1 MTFNFPAASPH
12 QVSADW
18 LAQHLNEPDLR
29 ILDARLPEA
38 YTEGHIPQA
47 VSIQLTSLRY
57 TKAGV
62 EGMLV
67 EPEVFAERIG
77 AAGIGPHSRVVIYD
91 DYFGQL
97 AARIAWSLLRYGH
110 QSVALLDGGWDA
122 WEAAGLPVSTEA
134 HPPAPAHFTPTPAEQ
149 YGADYDWVVARLGAP
164 GVVLLDVRSPAEY
177 VYARPPSTPKGI
189 CLVRSPGTGNPAP
202 RWMPPSPRQRPC
214 APSWPNWALRRIKRS
229 SLTPDKEIVTYCQSG
244 MRAAHTFY
252 LLLSLGFPAVR
263 LYDGSWAEW
272 STREGQVI
280 HAG

>member
-177 VYARPPSTPKGI
+177 AKGH
-189 CLVRSPGTGNPAP
+189 LPGAVSWNWESGTALDATFAPAE
-202 RWMPPSPRQRPC
+202 
-214 APSWPNWALRRIKRS
+214 ALRAE
-229 SLTPDKEIVTYCQSG
+229 LAQLGVTPDKEIVTYCQSG